1 MNPILQFGTSRF
13 LQAHADLFV
22 SEALQSGNALGH
34 ITIVQTTG
42 SAESAR
48 RIAAFTQP
56 GGYPVIVRGR
66 ANGQVIDAE
75 QKVTSVTEAL
85 QASRDWPAIRA
96 GVASNVKVILSNTGD
111 RGYQLSTEDHAGLV
125 DSDTPPVSFP
135 AKLLVLLYARF
146 KAGAAPIT
154 LFPCELVVSNGDV
167 LRGLV
172 VDIARQ
178 WGLDDAFITY
188 LTTQCVWVN
197 SLVDRIVSQPL
208 EPVGAVAEPYA
219 LWAIEA
225 QPGMTLPCT
234 HPQVVV
240 TDNLVQF
247 EQLKLW
253 LLNLGHSYLA
263 ERWLQDG
270 RAQDETVLQAMS
282 DPVLL
287 AELEALWEEEVIPV
301 FAALNLEADARQYLI
316 EVRERFSNP
325 FLAHRVADIA
335 QNHEEKKR
343 RRFLPVVEMAQEK
356 QLTIAQTRLRS
367 ALQLAVVGE

>member
-34 ITIVQTTG
+34 ITIVQTTS

-48 RIAAFTQP
+48 RISAFTQA

-75 QKVTSVTEAL
+75 QKVTSVTQAL
-85 QASRDWPAIRA
+85 QASRDWPTIRA
-96 GVASNVKVILSNTGD
+96 GVATTVQVIVSNTGD
-111 RGYQLSTEDHAGLV
+111 RGYQLSTEDHRGLI

-135 AKLLVLLYARF
+135 AKLVVLLHARYQ
-146 KAGAAPIT
+146 AGAAPLT
-154 LFPCELVVSNGDV
+154 LLPCELVVSNGDV

-172 VDIARQ
+172 TDIAREWQ
-178 WGLDDAFITY
+178 LEEGFIDY
-188 LTTQCVWVN
+188 LNTGCIWVN

-225 QPGMTLPCT
+225 QAGMTLPCT

-263 ERWLQDG
+263 ERWLVDG
-270 RAQDETVLQAMS
+270 RPQDETVVQAMS
-282 DPVLL
+282 DAVLV
-287 AELEALWEEEVIPV
+287 AQLEQVWEEEVIPV
-301 FAALNLEADARQYLI
+301 FAALSLEADARTYLVS
-316 EVRERFSNP
+316 VRERFSNP
-325 FLAHRVADIA
+325 FLAHRIADIA

-343 RRFLPVVEMAQEK
+343 RRFLPVVELAGEK
-356 QLTIAQTRLRS
+356 QLALAQPRLRA
-367 ALQLAVVGE
+367 ALQLTAVGE